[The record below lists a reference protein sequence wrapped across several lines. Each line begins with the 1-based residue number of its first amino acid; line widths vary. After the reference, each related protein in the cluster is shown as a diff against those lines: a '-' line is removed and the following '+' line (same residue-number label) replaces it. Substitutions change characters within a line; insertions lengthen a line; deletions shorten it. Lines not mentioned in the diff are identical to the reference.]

1 MTSIAIKMHA
11 VTSLTVFVVAILLH
25 TSIYSVEGREL
36 VIEDRHASQQI
47 KDLKAAGYDAGKLNH
62 NSQLK
67 VFLYTW
73 LAMER
78 AEGG

>member
-1 MTSIAIKMHA
+1 MTSIAMKMPA
-11 VTSLTVFVVAILLH
+11 VTSLTVLVVAILLH
-25 TSIYSVEGREL
+25 TSIYVEGREL

-62 NSQLK
+62 NTQLK